1 MINYKLIRT
10 MKINSTHKLLLLL
23 TAPLLL
29 QSCFVAKDYTR
40 PELGTEQLY
49 RTDQLPQD
57 SISMADISWREL
69 FNDPQLEAYIAQG
82 LENNLDIRIALENIT
97 AAEAYL
103 KQGKAGYLPSLDLS
117 ASATRTKN
125 SENSQFGSFFSEALT
140 QYDLSGTLSWEADI
154 WGKIRSNKRAFGAS
168 YLQSVAAHQA
178 VKTNLVAALANTY
191 YQLLALD
198 KQREIAQQ
206 TFEARKRA
214 LETTQA
220 LKDAGQ
226 LTQVAVKQTEA
237 QVHSTEIILIDLE
250 NNIKLLENSFSI
262 LLGQASGEVPRGK
275 LDGQRLDTDLKTGV
289 AFMLLTNRPDVM
301 QAEFGLINAF
311 ELTNVARSSLYPSL
325 RLSASGGFQSL
336 LFEDWISS
344 SSLFSNLM
352 ASLTQPVLNG
362 RRLRTQVE
370 VARAQQEQALL
381 SYKKTL
387 LIAGREVSDALSNYQ
402 AETDKLRARSKE
414 MEAYSTAEEYSEELL
429 NNGLANYLEVL
440 TARQNALN
448 SELGLV
454 DSQYGQLSAMVD
466 LYRALGGG
474 WK

>member
-168 YLQSVAAHQA
+168 YLQRVAAHQA